1 MIGIGLVPTLLETLC
16 LPSRVGIHQTP
27 GECHTAF
34 IPRFMPHGMNTVD
47 LKPLEA
53 LYR

>member
-27 GECHTAF
+27 GEWAF